1 MMMSC
6 ANLPRPW
13 WGFAP
18 TLVGFCPDPGGVFK
32 LLNSSVIFKKIDKV
46 YYIKNLDGEQF
57 CIPEEISML
66 D

>member
-1 MMMSC
+1 MC
-6 ANLPRPW
+6 K
-13 WGFAP
+13 FAP

-46 YYIKNLDGEQF
+46 YYIKNFDGEQF